1 MQIFCLGERGEPR
14 RCRAAGRDRSSGCT
28 VGQPGGKPTAI
39 KGKFCISIRNLQ
51 AAGKFTLVQLPARS
65 CKEPPRPGQELAQAP
80 LPQGEQPPLP
90 CTHRCCTHAGTG
102 AGSPS
107 APSTSSHISRSRSSP
122 TPEHPDKDSP
132 PHRAKDGGKA
142 SLPPKL
148 GLTPVAEGPP
158 ATPPR
163 PHRSPPAHRGRLSIS
178 CVNTRSA
185 LPGGIKEHSHYAA
198 AAEKPSFLGQK
209 KTSNSK

>member
-51 AAGKFTLVQLPARS
+51 AAGKFTLVHLRAWS
-65 CKEPPRPGQELAQAP
+65 CKEPSRLGQESAQAP
-80 LPQGEQPPLP
+80 LPRGEQPLLP

-107 APSTSSHISRSRSSP
+107 APSASSHVSRRRSSL
-122 TPEHPDKDSP
+122 TPEYPDEDSL

-148 GLTPVAEGPP
+148 GKTPIAEGPA
-158 ATPPR
+158 ATPPDPTAPR
-163 PHRSPPAHRGRLSIS
+163 QPTAAGSQLAVLTPAPRCQAGSKSTVITQQQQKNH
-178 CVNTRSA
+178 
-185 LPGGIKEHSHYAA
+185 HS
-198 AAEKPSFLGQK
+198 
-209 KTSNSK
+209 